1 MIQEINLE
9 NVVIVD
15 KFGLKFKVVMDKQLV
30 EIGHGI
36 DHILI
41 HLKNNFKNLFL
52 ILLILLLILQ
62 KRFLI

>member
-9 NVVIVD
+9 NVVIVV
-15 KFGLKFKVVMDKQLV
+15 KFGLKFKVVMDRQLV
-30 EIGHGI
+30 EIGRGM

-52 ILLILLLILQ
+52 ILLILL
-62 KRFLI
+62 